1 MSLLVISSIGAS
13 AITVTSVGSGPWNT
27 PGTWDNGVPNP
38 GDVVI
43 IAGGDNV
50 TLDVNTGALTSL
62 TIDGTLTTTGA
73 YTVDATTITVNGT
86 YTNGST
92 GAITVT
98 TMFVNGGATY
108 DHAVNMANANTIPS
122 ATWS

>member
-1 MSLLVISSIGAS
+1 MDAS

-50 TLDVNTGALTSL
+50 TLDVNTGALHSL
-62 TIDGTLTTTGA
+62 L
-73 YTVDATTITVNGT
+73 
-86 YTNGST
+86 
-92 GAITVT
+92 
-98 TMFVNGGATY
+98 
-108 DHAVNMANANTIPS
+108 MAPLQPQVHIRLMPPP
-122 ATWS
+122 